1 MKRGKEIEADIMWKQ
16 MQSRSKIRKITLFK
30 FGWKEKMLGVGQFVP
45 VEKNNS
51 IIVAQRRA
59 EKTLQDKNQQHHE

>member
-1 MKRGKEIEADIMWKQ
+1 MGEEIEVDIMWKQ
-16 MQSRSKIRKITLFK
+16 MQLQSKMRKRTLFK
-30 FGWKEKMLGVGQFVP
+30 FGWKEKMLGVGQFIS

-59 EKTLQDKNQQHHE
+59 EKTLQDKHQQHYE